1 MAHHHINKEMLA
13 RGNSAVLQF
22 LLLGGF
28 AACIIGALVFDI
40 TRWMM

>member
-1 MAHHHINKEMLA
+1 MAHHLNKETIA
-13 RGNSAVLQF
+13 RGNAALLQF